1 MPARDTAQTPP
12 ECLPELIRPDTW
24 LAQAWLHAQRHAG
37 EPYIGRFAPSP
48 SGKLHQGS
56 LIAALASYLHAHWHG
71 GTWLVRMEDVDQ
83 SRCTRVTGEHQLATL
98 RALGF
103 QFAEPVMWQSERF
116 TAYRVAFERLRAQ
129 RRVYPC
135 VCTRSQIAEQQ
146 AVLGVP
152 HYPQTCRHGVSNDTP
167 IRSWRFAVNDQ
178 VIEWTDE
185 WTDKW
190 GQISTERLADSVG
203 DFVVRRGA
211 EDTDDWAY
219 QLAVVVDDAAQEV
232 THVVRGAD
240 LFDSTARQIALQ
252 RALNYATPQYSHVPL
267 LTNAQGEKLS
277 KSEQAPELDA
287 LHPLAAL
294 QHAWR
299 FLGGVAL
306 DCTDITTFWQCVL
319 DRDGLNSP
327 RRSSQD

>member
-1 MPARDTAQTPP
+1 MPACDTVQTLPK
-12 ECLPELIRPDTW
+12 CLPELIRPDTW
-24 LAQAWLHAQRHAG
+24 LTQAWLHAQRHAG

-56 LIAALASYLHAHWHG
+56 LIAALASYLHAYWHG

-83 SRCTRVTGEHQLATL
+83 SRCTRATGEHQLATL

-116 TAYRVAFERLRAQ
+116 AAYRAAFEQLRTQ
-129 RRVYPC
+129 RRIYPC
-135 VCTRSQIAEQQ
+135 VCTRSQIAERQ
-146 AVLGVP
+146 AELGVP
-152 HYPQTCRHGVSNDTP
+152 HYPQTCRHGISNDAP
-167 IRSWRFAVNDQ
+167 IRSWRFAVNDE
-178 VIEWTDE
+178 VIEWADE
-185 WTDKW
+185 S

-203 DFVVRRGA
+203 DFVIRRGT
-211 EDTDDWAY
+211 ENTDDWAY
-219 QLAVVVDDAAQEV
+219 QLAVVVDDAAQGV

-252 RALNYATPQYSHVPL
+252 RALGYTTPLYSHVPL
-267 LTNAQGEKLS
+267 LTNAHGEKLS

-287 LHPLAAL
+287 LNPLAAL

-299 FLGGVAL
+299 FLGGHTL
-306 DCTDITTFWQCVL
+306 ECRDIQGFWAQIL
-319 DRDGLNSP
+319 LAGL
-327 RRSSQD
+327 

>member
-71 GTWLVRMEDVDQ
+71 GTWLVRMEDVDP
-83 SRCTRVTGEHQLATL
+83 SRCTHATGAHQLATL

-103 QFAEPVMWQSERF
+103 QFAELVMWQSERF
-116 TAYRVAFERLRAQ
+116 TAYRAAFERLRLQ
-129 RRVYPC
+129 QRVYPC
-135 VCTRSQIAEQQ
+135 VCTRSQIAERQ

-152 HYPQTCRHGVSNDTP
+152 HYPQTCRHGIANDAP
-167 IRSWRFAVNDQ
+167 IRSWRFVVNDQ
-178 VIEWTDE
+178 VIEWMDE
-185 WTDKW
+185 S
-190 GQISTERLADSVG
+190 GQKTTERLAQTCG
-203 DFVVRRGA
+203 DFVIRRGA
-211 EDTDDWAY
+211 ETTDDWAY
-219 QLAVVVDDAAQEV
+219 QLAVVVDDAAQGI

-267 LTNAQGEKLS
+267 LTNVLGEKLS

-294 QHAWR
+294 QHAWC
-299 FLGGVAL
+299 FLGGAAFECADVSA
-306 DCTDITTFWQCVL
+306 FWQCML
-319 DRDGLNSP
+319 DMDVS
-327 RRSSQD
+327 